1 MEISFSKIISQV
13 KEVILNPKDFWI
25 SKKETKED
33 QMELL
38 AGYFFPILVLV
49 AVIVFLGE
57 FFRSTHFY
65 MGYAVLKAVREV
77 ILFVLEYYL
86 AVFFTT
92 ELMKTFGSEKNIVAA
107 RKLVVYSFTPLLL
120 VSMVTGLFPFLYVL
134 DILGLYSFYIFWVG
148 VGELLVFPEQKQS
161 SYAII
166 TIVVNFFVFSFLSIF
181 LSKLLTAYF

>member
-1 MEISFSKIISQV
+1 MEISFSKITSQI

-25 SKKETKED
+25 SKKESKD
-33 QMELL
+33 SQMELL
-38 AGYFFPILVLV
+38 VGYFLPILLLV
-49 AVIVFLGE
+49 AVVVFLGE

-77 ILFVLEYYL
+77 MLFMLEYYL
-86 AVFFTT
+86 AVFFSA
-92 ELMKTFGSEKNIVAA
+92 ELMKTFGGEKDIVAA
-107 RKLVVYSFTPLLL
+107 RKLVIFSFTPLLL

-148 VGELLVFPEQKQS
+148 VGELLVFPDQKQN

-181 LSKLLTAYF
+181 LSKLLAAYF